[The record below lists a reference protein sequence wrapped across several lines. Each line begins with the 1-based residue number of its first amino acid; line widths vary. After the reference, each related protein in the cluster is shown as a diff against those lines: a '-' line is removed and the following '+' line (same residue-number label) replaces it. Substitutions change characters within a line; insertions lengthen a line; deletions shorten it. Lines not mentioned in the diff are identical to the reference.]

1 MNTAGGRLRRLLFLG
16 SLVPEDI
23 SNSNPYSSAAANSFQ
38 LNLLTGLMS
47 YGLDQVEI
55 LSLYPLAAYPRCKH
69 RRWPLSQHTLFGH
82 SRLTVVGFSNLGPL
96 KPFSQLLSIMNQV
109 FRIWLR
115 KSFNPDI
122 VLTYNAPQRIAVPA
136 ILAGKLFRIPV
147 VFIAAD
153 VQPIEPWSYRIIDMV
168 ARLRAY
174 WIRGCDGIIALST
187 KVTDDFCKGKPT
199 IRMEGGVD
207 KGDFEPP
214 SEEAANNAGRK
225 DDSYSILYAGTLVES
240 SGVRL
245 LLAAFEN
252 IRDERYRLD
261 FTGRGPMEKEINA
274 ASASDSRIRL
284 YGWLDRSAYM
294 DLMKSATVLVN
305 PRLTSFPENRY
316 NFPAKLLEYL
326 ASGRPV
332 ISTSTA
338 DLQKEYGDLVFIME
352 EETPE
357 ALAQLIQEV
366 CALDPDDLQE
376 FGARAREYV
385 LSNKT
390 WDVQARRVRD
400 FLEQVIE
407 EKGRHRS

>member
-1 MNTAGGRLRRLLFLG
+1 
-16 SLVPEDI
+16 
-23 SNSNPYSSAAANSFQ
+23 
-38 LNLLTGLMS
+38 
-47 YGLDQVEI
+47 
-55 LSLYPLAAYPRCKH
+55 
-69 RRWPLSQHTLFGH
+69 
-82 SRLTVVGFSNLGPL
+82 
-96 KPFSQLLSIMNQV
+96 MNQV
-109 FRIWLR
+109 FRIWLHR
-115 KSFNPDI
+115 SVDPDI

-136 ILAGKLFRIPV
+136 VLAGKLFRIPV

-153 VQPIEPWSYRIIDMV
+153 VQPIEPWSYGINDIV

-174 WIRGCDGIIALST
+174 WIRRCDGIIALSS

-199 IRMEGGVD
+199 IRMEGAVD
-207 KGDFEPP
+207 KGDFEPI
-214 SEEAANNAGRK
+214 SEEATSHAGKK

-252 IRDERYRLD
+252 IRDERYRLA
-261 FTGRGPMEKEINA
+261 FTGRGAMEKEIRA

-284 YGWLDRSAYM
+284 YGYLDRSAYM

-338 DLQKEYGDLVFIME
+338 DLQEEYGDLVFMMD

-357 ALAQLIQEV
+357 ALARLIQEV
-366 CALDPDDLQE
+366 CALDPDDLQNL
-376 FGARAREYV
+376 GARAREYV
-385 LSNKT
+385 LSNKN
-390 WDVQARRVRD
+390 WDVQAGRVQE

-407 EKGRHRS
+407 KEGRRLS